1 MWQQHVSMIC
11 YWLAAVKHKEF
22 QMLIQSSSSSS
33 SSSHSFQHRWMC
45 VSISILISV
54 APSIH
59 SVQQIGESHIFFDYL
74 IFIVVA
80 HYYNVL
86 RPVRDCIQL
95 RNGQQHILLCNGVL
109 HEPNQSFSTRYGYT
123 YTIGVLRVS
132 LQRKTGKWHVRWCNA
147 ADYIFFSATWCSYEH
162 IKVKGISIKRCN
174 NKSSE
179 KGIQISP
186 LLLFESH
193 L

>member
-1 MWQQHVSMIC
+1 MATRMTCDNNMS
-11 YWLAAVKHKEF
+11 A
-22 QMLIQSSSSSS
+22 
-33 SSSHSFQHRWMC
+33 C

-132 LQRKTGKWHVRWCNA
+132 LQRKTGKWHVDDATQQITFFQCNLMQLRTHK
-147 ADYIFFSATWCSYEH
+147 S
-162 IKVKGISIKRCN
+162 KRN
-174 NKSSE
+174 FY
-179 KGIQISP
+179 QTM
-186 LLLFESH
+186 
-193 L
+193 